1 VTTLTGLW
9 PLVRFTLR
17 RDRVRL
23 AVWILGIAVTT
34 VISAASLLDVY
45 PDQAA
50 IDSYVR
56 LFGDNP
62 ALVAFAGPGYGFDDP
77 NIGVVLVNETQLYGM
92 VATALMSIFLLNRST
107 RAEED
112 SERAELVLANVVGRH
127 APTAA
132 ATAVVALANVV
143 IAVLWPSTIPC
154 PGRSPSPGRSSW
166 SGSCSPGSPRSWP
179 SSSAAAAASS
189 A

>member
-62 ALVAFAGPGYGFDDP
+62 AL
-77 NIGVVLVNETQLYGM
+77 
-92 VATALMSIFLLNRST
+92 
-107 RAEED
+107 
-112 SERAELVLANVVGRH
+112 
-127 APTAA
+127 
-132 ATAVVALANVV
+132 
-143 IAVLWPSTIPC
+143 
-154 PGRSPSPGRSSW
+154 SPSPVPGTASTTPTSAWCSSTRPSCTAW
-166 SGSCSPGSPRSWP
+166 SPPP
-179 SSSAAAAASS
+179 
-189 A
+189 